1 MLTDIEYVS
10 FLWPEQIAMLLS
22 ALLVFPPL
30 LKTAAFLP
38 KIQEQG
44 ES

>member
-1 MLTDIEYVS
+1 MIYPFDFYYT
-10 FLWPEQIAMLLS
+10 QAC
-22 ALLVFPPL
+22 PPL